1 MSDGAPEPKPLPRKT
16 GRYMLFDHIGQG
28 GMAEIYLARA
38 TTDVG
43 ATRSCV
49 VKEILPLYAGR
60 ADFAD
65 MLIKEAKLA
74 ARLNHENVVQVF
86 DLERDGG
93 NLYIAMDYVEGFD
106 LSALLKKCS
115 KQKVK
120 LPAELAFHVVSEVL
134 HGLDYAHRA
143 KGEDGKPLGLVHRD
157 VSPSNVLVSFEGEV
171 KLCDFGIAHANAL
184 AVPSGEEPSEAIKG
198 KAGYMSPEH
207 AKGEPLDARA
217 DVFAAGIILWELL
230 AGRKLYRSDAGPLL
244 DQARAAQIPELP
256 SRGFAHEEELSVIV
270 KKALATNRD
279 ERYAS
284 AAEMQRDLDAYVQKA
299 SLGANPIKLGD
310 WLREHFGEDMLEQ
323 RSARERAAKAL
334 ENAPVIH
341 PKALRTPPPAPVVTY
356 AKEEVVPP
364 SVSLAAVDVS
374 PSSVG
379 PRGNSDPDAS
389 VDSKVP
395 LWVMILVAV
404 VVATVTYV
412 VSRR

>member
-1 MSDGAPEPKPLPRKT
+1 MSDGVPEPKPLPRKT

-60 ADFAD
+60 ADFAE

-86 DLERDGG
+86 DLERDDG

-106 LSALLKKCS
+106 LAALLKKCS

-171 KLCDFGIAHANAL
+171 KLCDFGIAHANTL

-207 AKGEPLDARA
+207 AHGQPLDGRA

-230 AGRKLYRSDAGPLL
+230 AGRKLYRADAGPLL
-244 DQARAAQIPELP
+244 EQARAAEIPELP
-256 SRGFAHEEELSVIV
+256 SRGFAHEDELSRIV
-270 KKALATNRD
+270 KKALATSRD
-279 ERYAS
+279 DRYAS
-284 AAEMQRDLDAYVQKA
+284 AGEMQRDLDAYVRKA
-299 SLGANPIKLGD
+299 SLVANPIKLGD
-310 WLREHFGEDMLEQ
+310 WLREHFGEEMLEQ
-323 RSARERAAKAL
+323 RSARERGAQAL
-334 ENAPVIH
+334 ENAPAIH
-341 PKALRTPPPAPVVTY
+341 PKALRTPPPPVVTY
-356 AKEEVVPP
+356 TKEDAVPP
-364 SVSLAAVDVS
+364 SVSLGAMDVS
-374 PSSVG
+374 PPSIAG
-379 PRGNSDPDAS
+379 TKPELADGS

-395 LWVMILVAV
+395 LWVWILVGV
-404 VVATVTYV
+404 VVATVAYV

>member
-1 MSDGAPEPKPLPRKT
+1 
-16 GRYMLFDHIGQG
+16 MLFDHIGQG

-106 LSALLKKCS
+106 LAALLKKCS

-184 AVPSGEEPSEAIKG
+184 AVASGEEPSEAIKG

-207 AKGEPLDARA
+207 ANGEPLDARA
-217 DVFAAGIILWELL
+217 DVYAAGIILWELL
-230 AGRKLYRSDAGPLL
+230 AGRKLYRASDGPLIE
-244 DQARAAQIPELP
+244 QARAAEIPELP
-256 SRGFAHEEELSVIV
+256 SRGFAHEEELAVIV
-270 KKALATNRD
+270 KKALAKNRD
-279 ERYAS
+279 DRYAS
-284 AAEMQRDLDAYVQKA
+284 AADMQRDLDAYVRKA

-341 PKALRTPPPAPVVTY
+341 PKALRTPPPPVVTY
-356 AKEEVVPP
+356 VKEDAAPP
-364 SVSLAAVDVS
+364 SVSLAAMDVS
-374 PSSVG
+374 PPSVASERK
-379 PRGNSDPDAS
+379 PEVSDGS

-395 LWVMILVAV
+395 VWVWVLVAV
-404 VVATVTYV
+404 VVAAVTFV
-412 VSRR
+412 LSRR